1 MDYEPHSLWDPP
13 VRSTVPRFAHLEPPA
28 ELAIDAETTGFG
40 DDRRLVEIA
49 VVKAKTGDVVLH
61 QFFNPGVPSEPGA
74 LRVHGLSGSFLER
87 YPRLSE
93 ADATAIQ
100 PVLLALP

>member
-1 MDYEPHSLWDPP
+1 MNSVLSL
-13 VRSTVPRFAHLEPPA
+13 S
-28 ELAIDAETTGFG
+28 
-40 DDRRLVEIA
+40 
-49 VVKAKTGDVVLH
+49 
-61 QFFNPGVPSEPGA
+61 GA

-100 PVLLALP
+100 GLGN